1 MFTEVVNVSSV
12 MDQLGL
18 GPNGGL
24 LYAMEY
30 LESHAEEIIQL
41 IQDRISSLLVDDKSN
56 KGQPQPYLI
65 LDLPGQVELYTHSTC
80 VQQILHRLAK
90 ALNLRLTAVQL
101 VDAQYCTDANKFLSA
116 ALLGTATMIR
126 LELPTVNVLSKVDLL
141 AQLGELPFSLEY
153 FTQCQDLHR
162 LVPFLDQSTFSGDNH
177 QNSDDDDDAIRNPN
191 DTNDDEQ
198 WEIMEDPDYQKA
210 RQKTRS
216 TQFFKKRAKLHLALS
231 EVVEDFGLLGFMP
244 LDITHAESVGRV
256 LARID
261 KANGYVFTADAQ
273 RTSKAEDM
281 FQCAVQAE
289 DTIHESVADIQERIY
304 QQRAALQRQ
313 QQQQQQPP
321 ASYVHRK

>member
-141 AQLGELPFSLEY
+141 AQLGELPFSLEH
-153 FTQCQDLHR
+153 FTQCQDFTL
-162 LVPFLDQSTFSGDNH
+162 
-177 QNSDDDDDAIRNPN
+177 NSK
-191 DTNDDEQ
+191 E
-198 WEIMEDPDYQKA
+198 
-210 RQKTRS
+210 
-216 TQFFKKRAKLHLALS
+216 
-231 EVVEDFGLLGFMP
+231 
-244 LDITHAESVGRV
+244 
-256 LARID
+256 
-261 KANGYVFTADAQ
+261 
-273 RTSKAEDM
+273 
-281 FQCAVQAE
+281 
-289 DTIHESVADIQERIY
+289 
-304 QQRAALQRQ
+304 
-313 QQQQQQPP
+313 
-321 ASYVHRK
+321 